1 MIPDRAV
8 LRRSIRATQEAMM
21 PSAAPNLV
29 ELNRVPPHEQRPD
42 VIALHG
48 FLQTLDSWRHLA
60 PKLAARGARFT
71 AFDLKGHGGSPC
83 PPDGKYS
90 LADHAA
96 PILNFVRDNDL
107 RGLTLI
113 GHSFGGAVALRVA
126 VRLVEEGRLRA
137 LVLVDSFLDPDAFR
151 IRLLRTLGP
160 LVASRLGWVLR
171 RAPLARLAVRIGLWM
186 LCRHP
191 ERIEP
196 EAIEA
201 YAANMRQPDRVRALI
216 ETGRQIAAA
225 EYAQLW
231 AELPSIEVP
240 TLIVWG
246 RQDRLLRE
254 NAAARL
260 HGRLRGSELFV
271 VDDCGHIPH
280 EERPEIV
287 VEKIAAFVCA
297 RAAPQR

>member
-1 MIPDRAV
+1 
-8 LRRSIRATQEAMM
+8 MM
-21 PSAAPNLV
+21 PSAAPDLV

-60 PKLAARGARFT
+60 PKFAARGARFT

-96 PILNFVRDNDL
+96 PILNFIRDNDL

-126 VRLVEEGRLRA
+126 VRLVGEGRLRA

-171 RAPLARLAVRIGLWM
+171 WAPLARLAGRIGPWM

-201 YAANMRQPDRVRALI
+201 YAANMRRPDRVRALI

-260 HGRLRGSELFV
+260 HGRILGSELFV

-287 VEKIAAFVCA
+287 VETIAAFASA